1 MDKVNISETAI
12 KKTMSYRYAIFFVI
26 AVAYFTVY
34 FHRVL
39 TSVMA
44 PELMKAFEIGATS
57 LGLFG
62 SMYLWA
68 YAAGQLP
75 AGIAADRLG
84 IRMTMAIFVAVSG
97 CGALIIGFAD
107 SFHTALAGR
116 FLVGFGVSF
125 VYVPAMRFLADW
137 FKSNEFATCTGALL
151 AIGNIGALAAA
162 APLVTL
168 MAWVGWRGSMKIV
181 GIGALVTAALC
192 FLIIRNRPADIGG
205 ASPDQMEGR
214 PETRASSTCSI
225 MQAIGMTA
233 KNWNVWTVIIMFSC
247 WYGTVMA
254 FQGLWAA
261 PWLMSAYGMTEAEAG
276 RIVSMIP
283 IGMIVGCPLAGYVSD
298 KIIKSRFRVMLTGIV
313 ATTLCW
319 VILVFMVDR
328 IPVRFLYI
336 LLLIYGFVNGSFVL
350 SYANLKEHVEPSIQ
364 GTATGFLNTIVVTGA
379 AAFMNM
385 TSFIVAA
392 APVVGG
398 IIPTY
403 GLKRAFIFC
412 LCSLIA
418 ASLVFMTQKR
428 PAPEDMTQT

>member
-12 KKTMSYRYAIFFVI
+12 KKTVSYRYAIFFVI
-26 AVAYFTVY
+26 AVAYFAVY

-57 LGLFG
+57 LGMFG

-68 YAAGQLP
+68 YATGQLP

-84 IRMTMAIFVAVSG
+84 IRMTMAIFVAISG
-97 CGALIIGFAD
+97 CGALLIGYAD
-107 SFHTALAGR
+107 SFNTALVGR

-137 FKSNEFATCTGALL
+137 FKSNEFATCTGVLL

-192 FLIIRNRPADIGG
+192 FLIVRNKPAEIGG
-205 ASPDQMEGR
+205 ASPAQMEGR
-214 PETRASSTCSI
+214 PETKASSTYSI

-233 KNWNVWTVIIMFSC
+233 KNWNVWTVIIMFLC

-261 PWLMSAYGMTEAEAG
+261 PWLMSAYGMTKAEAG
-276 RIVSMIP
+276 KIVSMIP
-283 IGMIVGCPLAGYVSD
+283 IGMIVGCPLAGYFSD
-298 KIIKSRFRVMLTGIV
+298 KIIKSRFRVMVIGTV
-313 ATTLCW
+313 ATILCW
-319 VILVFMVDR
+319 VILVLMVDS
-328 IPVRFLYI
+328 IPMSLLSI
-336 LLLIYGFVNGSFVL
+336 LMFIYGFVNGSFVL
-350 SYANLKEHVEPSIQ
+350 SYANLKEHVEPAIQ
-364 GTATGFLNTIVVTGA
+364 GTATGFLNTIVATGA
-379 AAFMNM
+379 AAFMNI
-385 TSFIVAA
+385 TSSIVAT

-398 IIPTY
+398 KIPIY

-412 LCSLIA
+412 LCTLIA
-418 ASLVFMTQKR
+418 ASLVYVTQKR
-428 PAPEDMTQT
+428 QVPVYMTPK